1 MSIRNPDLSPAN
13 AGLFI
18 QQKLLKPPSTD
29 PGTVRRTGR
38 SNSRLL
44 ARTIRR
50 DLVRPVEQ
58 LRISYRKKIKTVTVA
73 VGYPIRRSLL
83 PPPLGLSRMHAAIR
97 KRANPPCTSKRLNFS
112 AVTQCCRR
120 C

>member
-1 MSIRNPDLSPAN
+1 MSIHNPDLSPAN

-58 LRISYRKKIKTVTVA
+58 LRIYPVAHNQPIYTVLAGTSALVTSDA
-73 VGYPIRRSLL
+73 QSSRP
-83 PPPLGLSRMHAAIR
+83 GL
-97 KRANPPCTSKRLNFS
+97 
-112 AVTQCCRR
+112 
-120 C
+120 